1 MATAT
6 VTTEHGEYS
15 YSTMPTNRAVAMTY
29 RFKVFQAFQGKGHG
43 HALKAHQMRTLAEAG
58 IRFAVCSTRADNHRM
73 ARVLEKAGWV
83 RASCEFLSPH
93 TGHMTQAWQCH
104 IAPELQHKK
113 CDVESIAEA
122 FGLKPEVLEPAN

>member
-15 YSTMPTNRAVAMTY
+15 YSTMPTNRAVALTY
-29 RFKVFQAFQGKGHG
+29 RFKVFRAFQGKGHG
-43 HALKAHQMRTLAEAG
+43 HALKAHQMRTLAAAG

-83 RASCEFLSPH
+83 RASAEFLSPH

-104 IAPELQHKK
+104 ITPKLH
-113 CDVESIAEA
+113 DVESIAEA

>member
-1 MATAT
+1 MPSAT
-6 VTTEHGEYS
+6 VSTEHGEYS
-15 YSTMPTNRAVAMTY
+15 YSVMPTNRAMAMTY
-29 RFKVFQAFQGKGHG
+29 RFRIFQKYQGQGHG
-43 HALKAHQMRTLAEAG
+43 HALKAHQMRALAEAG
-58 IRFAVCSTRADNHRM
+58 IRFVVCSTRADNYRM

-83 RASCEFLSPH
+83 RASSVFLSPH

-104 IAPELQHKK
+104 IAPEQRPKK

>member
-1 MATAT
+1 MSAST
-6 VTTEHGEYS
+6 VRTEHGEYS
-15 YSTMPTNRAVAMTY
+15 YSTMPSNRAIAMCY

-43 HALKAHQMRTLAEAG
+43 HALKAHQMRTLADAG

-73 ARVLEKAGWV
+73 AKVLEKAGWV
-83 RASCEFLSPH
+83 RASSEFMSPH

-104 IAPELQHKK
+104 IAPGQKQK

-122 FGLKPEVLEPAN
+122 FGLSPEVLEPAN